1 MLLNLPTDSS
11 QNTVPDIE
19 LARRKLD
26 WEPRIPIEEGLTRT
40 LRYFEERMRME
51 NRAYPFMSS
60 GRDYVKR
67 ESDRLRLGRRSGRDD
82 RLSGVLGRGG
92 LL

>member
-1 MLLNLPTDSS
+1 MHANDIPQNITDTLRLCSKE
-11 QNTVPDIE
+11 DIE

-51 NRAYPFMSS
+51 NRAYPFMSW
-60 GRDYVKR
+60 V
-67 ESDRLRLGRRSGRDD
+67 EIM
-82 RLSGVLGRGG
+82 
-92 LL
+92 

>member
-1 MLLNLPTDSS
+1 M
-11 QNTVPDIE
+11 PDIE

-51 NRAYPFMSS
+51 NRAYPFMSW
-60 GRDYVKR
+60 V
-67 ESDRLRLGRRSGRDD
+67 EIM
-82 RLSGVLGRGG
+82 
-92 LL
+92 